1 LPSLGARRR
10 EREWDFSAE
19 KYPDGKIPYLDVLV
33 VFADA
38 TWYKK
43 RMNPTP
49 ETVLKELLDASGVS
63 YKEISRSEAAGQIIL
78 SIETSEDARDLI
90 GIRGETLL
98 AIDHLVKKILEERVE
113 VPEGDARGEMFLVD
127 INGYRTKQIKDL
139 QAKALMMAER
149 ARSFQYDVE
158 LTPMS
163 AYERLIIH
171 TTLQDA
177 PNVKTESQGEGR
189 SRRVVIKY
197 SAEA

>member
-1 LPSLGARRR
+1 MQSP
-10 EREWDFSAE
+10 
-19 KYPDGKIPYLDVLV
+19 
-33 VFADA
+33 
-38 TWYKK
+38 
-43 RMNPTP
+43 P
-49 ETVLKELLDASGVS
+49 ETILKEVLDAAGIS
-63 YKEISRSEAAGQIIL
+63 YAKLSRSEAAGQTIL
-78 SIETSEDARDLI
+78 SIETQDDPRDLI
-90 GIRGETLL
+90 GMRGETLL
-98 AIDHLVKKILEERVE
+98 AIDHLVKKIFEQKANGSEPEE
-113 VPEGDARGEMFLVD
+113 RGEMFLVD

-197 SAEA
+197 SAE